1 MNVSRQVAAVAG
13 CLLAVLLAAGCGA
26 EPGSAHRAT
35 MQGCT
40 DYGVHAIEDH
50 VTVTRMPAA
59 CRGLSKEEINQAV
72 SKAVDTVAGGRRKV
86 AWRKLAVAVGARLG
100 RLVTSVPP
108 AISAVSGGG
117 QPVPDRRPGIDAALA
132 VAVLILWL
140 LTAGS
145 GSCLLV
151 TWMAH
156 GGLRRERAGPGN
168 LPPAVVVGH
177 FSLAVTGLILWIAY
191 LAAGRTFLAW
201 AAVGL
206 LLAVAGLGMATLS
219 IGLGSPARAP
229 AGIVPPRGG
238 PPVLLIAGHGALA
251 MATLLLA
258 LLAVTGVTA
267 H

>member
-59 CRGLSKEEINQAV
+59 CRGLSKEEINQSV

-108 AISAVSGGG
+108 
-117 QPVPDRRPGIDAALA
+117 
-132 VAVLILWL
+132 
-140 LTAGS
+140 AGS

-258 LLAVTGVTA
+258 LLAV
-267 H
+267 